1 MPATIITTEDLYEFK
16 VGLLEDIE
24 KLLEGKYGKKSKKWI
39 KSNEVKKLLGISPG
53 TLQNL
58 RNNGTLPFSKIN
70 GIIFYDKE
78 EILKVLE
85 INKVENNF

>member
-1 MPATIITTEDLYEFK
+1 MPTSIITTEDLYDFK
-16 VGLLEDIE
+16 TELLEDIK
-24 KLLEGKYGKKSKKWI
+24 KLLENKYGKKSKKWI

-70 GIIFYDKE
+70 GIIFYDKD

-85 INKVENNF
+85 INKVENKF